1 VDYYTS
7 STAKARL
14 GIGTTGQVLSV
25 SGGVPAWTTLS
36 GGSLTQL
43 ATGTVSGTSTTL
55 SSISQSYK
63 HLYLVLQS
71 VQLSSATDLAVRPNN
86 DTSANYAN
94 VYMQVGSAA
103 VSGRTTDTLI
113 YLNSGGSPAA
123 PTTAN
128 TDNATLYIQNYTAS
142 KAKNI
147 QVSYLSG
154 TTKANG
160 SYGFYNHINN
170 AAVTSLVLCT
180 NSGSAT
186 WSVGTYTLYGVN

>member
-1 VDYYTS
+1 MAVNSFANIDYT
-7 STAKARL
+7 
-14 GIGTTGQVLSV
+14 
-25 SGGVPAWTTLS
+25 VPAVTAM
-36 GGSLTQL
+36 TQL

-55 SSISQSYK
+55 GSISQSYK

-94 VYMQVGSAA
+94 VYMQVGSSTVAA
-103 VSGRTTDTLI
+103 RTTDTLI
-113 YLNSGGSPAA
+113 YLNSGGTPAA
-123 PTTAN
+123 PATAN
-128 TDNATLYIQNYTAS
+128 NDTATLYIQNYTAG

-154 TTKANG
+154 TTKASG
-160 SYGFYNHINN
+160 TYGFYNHINN
-170 AAVTSLVLCT
+170 AAITSLVLCT